1 MVLRALNSALQ
12 DLFLRLPV
20 FHIDSVAQ
28 RTPKVRVRQGT
39 GFIKGRV
46 GGLMSALVLVVED
59 DFLVRMNAVFLLEEA
74 GFDTLQ
80 AGTADEA
87 IGLLETRSDIRVVFT
102 DINMPGSMDGLAL
115 AHAVRRRWPPVGLLL
130 TSGYARVRDEDVPAR
145 GLFLGKPYQPAD
157 LVRMV
162 QSLTR

>member
-1 MVLRALNSALQ
+1 
-12 DLFLRLPV
+12 
-20 FHIDSVAQ
+20 
-28 RTPKVRVRQGT
+28 
-39 GFIKGRV
+39 
-46 GGLMSALVLVVED
+46 MSALVLVVDD

-87 IGLLETRSDIRVVFT
+87 IGLLETRSDIKVVFT

-115 AHAVRRRWPPVGLLL
+115 AHAVRGRWPTVGLLL
-130 TSGYARVRDEDVPAR
+130 TSGYVQVRNEDVPER
-145 GLFLGKPYQPAD
+145 GLFLRKPYQPAE

-162 QSLTR
+162 QSLTS